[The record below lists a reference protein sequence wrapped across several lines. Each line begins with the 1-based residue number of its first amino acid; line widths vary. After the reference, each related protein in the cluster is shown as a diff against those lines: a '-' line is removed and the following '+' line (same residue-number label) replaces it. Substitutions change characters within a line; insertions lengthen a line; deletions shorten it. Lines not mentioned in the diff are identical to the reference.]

1 MVLGISVDK
10 LEDQQ
15 KFTDK
20 EKLTYP
26 LLADSEKKTARAYGV
41 LSPRAFAQRVTFVID
56 KKGVLRK
63 IDTSGRTGEN
73 AKNILAWVKDNL
85 KSD

>member
-1 MVLGISVDK
+1 VLLGISVDT

-15 KFTDK
+15 QFTDK

-26 LLADSEKKTARAYGV
+26 LLADKEKRTARAYGV
-41 LSPRAFAQRVTFVID
+41 LSNSGFANRATFVID

-63 IDTSGRTGEN
+63 IYPN
-73 AKNILAWVKDNL
+73 ANAAKNAQEVLDWVRDNL
-85 KSD
+85 KEK